1 MKAIERLYK
10 YLEYIYVKP
19 TVFEKEIGFSSGYLS
34 NQKKRNAD
42 LGESVLNKINDYCQD
57 LNITWLLTGKGDML
71 KSEKLDKTK
80 MKIKTGLIE
89 PVTLFENNTK
99 LVEIPIVDISAAAG
113 YGAINSDHAEQL
125 GVMKLLASMIN
136 KGMYYCIRNRGFSMS
151 PTLQESDYIIVR
163 YMQQSEWADMR
174 DEHVYVVVDRDGHTY
189 VKRVKNRLQK
199 GFIVLTSDSIDKA
212 SYPNFN
218 LQADE
223 IANMFYAEWHFS
235 AKMQNINETYY
246 NRLKSLEDTVD
257 ILKEE
262 FTKLKK

>member
-1 MKAIERLYK
+1 
-10 YLEYIYVKP
+10 
-19 TVFEKEIGFSSGYLS
+19 
-34 NQKKRNAD
+34 
-42 LGESVLNKINDYCQD
+42 
-57 LNITWLLTGKGDML
+57 
-71 KSEKLDKTK
+71 
-80 MKIKTGLIE
+80 
-89 PVTLFENNTK
+89 
-99 LVEIPIVDISAAAG
+99 
-113 YGAINSDHAEQL
+113 
-125 GVMKLLASMIN
+125 
-136 KGMYYCIRNRGFSMS
+136 
-151 PTLQESDYIIVR
+151 
-163 YMQQSEWADMR
+163 MR